1 MFSFNFEKQIPY
13 VKRKGIMGY
22 LTLAA
27 ENISDLLALDFIF
40 VLCCLPVITSGAA
53 YCALCDLCLSVS
65 KDEVTYIYRRYFS
78 SFKKHL
84 LKGSLLGAICA
95 LVLFIIAFSFV
106 FYLHLTQKSFLFYP
120 LCAVCISCFICTVC
134 AFGQAFAIYASGNFG
149 ILESIKQGFIFSFA
163 HIKQSSLYFLLFMLL
178 FFPVFA
184 FFPYTVVAAV
194 FPWSFLCLSSCFIF
208 TQRGGKL
215 M

>member
-27 ENISDLLALDFIF
+27 ENISDLLALNFVF
-40 VLCCLPVITSGAA
+40 VLSCLPVITAGAA
-53 YCALCDLCLSVS
+53 YCALCDVCLSIS
-65 KDEVTYIYRRYFS
+65 KDEVTFIYSRYFS

-84 LKGSLLGAICA
+84 FKGSLLGIICA
-95 LVLFIIAFSFV
+95 LFLFIIAFSFM
-106 FYLHLTQKSFLFYP
+106 FYLRFTQKSILFYP
-120 LCAVCISCFICTVC
+120 LCAVCISCFIAAVCT
-134 AFGQAFAIYASGNFG
+134 FGQVFPIFVSGKNG
-149 ILESIKQGFIFSFA
+149 IFKSIKQAFIFSFA
-163 HIKQSSLYFLLFMLL
+163 YIRKSAFYFLLFLLL

-194 FPWSFLCLSSCFIF
+194 FPWSFLCLCSCCIS
-208 TQRGGKL
+208 TN
-215 M
+215 